1 MTFEEL
7 LVRLKEEGK
16 YDFDPKDQKRMKLMK
31 KKSKNEKKMVKRY
44 KLIEKQV
51 EAKEFEKLRS

>member
-1 MTFEEL
+1 
-7 LVRLKEEGK
+7 
-16 YDFDPKDQKRMKLMK
+16 MKLMK

-51 EAKEFEKLRS
+51 EAKEFEKLRSEEMDAVLAE